1 MAIKVTLT
9 DSTTGEIVYP
19 QTLIDS
25 VQDLEGK
32 FLKDLVLLLNNTKKF
47 TPTADY
53 QPATKKYVDDAV
65 SGGGSGV
72 DIVVS
77 KTQPTGQKA
86 GDFWFQIV
94 D

>member
-32 FLKDLVLLLNNTKKF
+32 FLKDLVLLLNNTKEF

-53 QPATKKYVDDAV
+53 QPATKKYVDDKI
-65 SGGGSGV
+65 GTGGSGS

-77 KTQPTGQKA
+77 GTQPPAQKV
-86 GDFWFQIV
+86 GDFWFKGV
-94 D
+94 

>member
-9 DSTTGEIVYP
+9 DSTTGEIIYP

-25 VQDLEGK
+25 VQDSEGK
-32 FLKDLVLLLNNTKKF
+32 FLKDLVLLLNNTKEF

-53 QPATKKYVDDAV
+53 QPATKKYVDDKV
-65 SGGGSGV
+65 SAGGSGS

-77 KTQPTGQKA
+77 RTQPPEQKA
-86 GDFWFQIV
+86 GDFWFKV
-94 D
+94 V

>member
-9 DSTTGEIVYP
+9 DSTTGEIIYP

-25 VQDLEGK
+25 VQDSEGK
-32 FLKDLVLLLNNTKKF
+32 FLKDLVLLLNNTKEF

-53 QPATKKYVDDAV
+53 QPATKKYVDDKV
-65 SGGGSGV
+65 SAGGSGP

-77 KTQPTGQKA
+77 RTQPTGQKA

>member
-25 VQDLEGK
+25 VQDTDGTA
-32 FLKDLVLLLNNTKKF
+32 LKNLVLFLTNTTEF
-47 TPTADY
+47 TPTSDY
-53 QPATKKYVDDAV
+53 QPATKKYVDDAISSSS
-65 SGGGSGV
+65 SGTE
-72 DIVVS
+72 IVVS
-77 KTQPTGQKA
+77 ATQPTGQKA

>member
-32 FLKDLVLLLNNTKKF
+32 FLKDLVLLLNNTKEF

-53 QPATKKYVDDAV
+53 QPATKKYVDDNV
-65 SGGGSGV
+65 SAGGSGP

-77 KTQPTGQKA
+77 RTRPTGQKA
-86 GDFWFQIV
+86 GDFWFQIA

>member
-32 FLKDLVLLLNNTKKF
+32 FLKDLVLLLNNTKEF

-53 QPATKKYVDDAV
+53 QPATKKYVDDKVGA
-65 SGGGSGV
+65 GGSGP

-77 KTQPTGQKA
+77 RTQPTGQKA

>member
-9 DSTTGEIVYP
+9 DSTTGEIIYP

-25 VQDLEGK
+25 VQDSEGK
-32 FLKDLVLLLNNTKKF
+32 FLKDLVLLLNNAKEF

-53 QPATKKYVDDAV
+53 QPATKKYVDDKV
-65 SGGGSGV
+65 STGGSGS

-77 KTQPTGQKA
+77 REQPTEQKV
-86 GDFWFQIV
+86 GDFWFKV
-94 D
+94 V

>member
-25 VQDLEGK
+25 VQDLDGK
-32 FLKDLVLLLNNTKKF
+32 FLKDLGLLLNKTKEF

-53 QPATKKYVDDAV
+53 KKKKKKYVDDKV
-65 SGGGSGV
+65 SAGGSGP

-77 KTQPTGQKA
+77 RTQPPEQKV
-86 GDFWFQIV
+86 GDFWFKV
-94 D
+94 V

>member
-32 FLKDLVLLLNNTKKF
+32 FLKDLVLLLNNTKEF

-53 QPATKKYVDDAV
+53 QPATKKYVDDKV
-65 SGGGSGV
+65 STGGSGS

-77 KTQPTGQKA
+77 GTQPPAQKV
-86 GDFWFQIV
+86 GDFWFKV
-94 D
+94 V

>member
-9 DSTTGEIVYP
+9 DSTTGEIIYP

-25 VQDLEGK
+25 VQDSEGK
-32 FLKDLVLLLNNTKKF
+32 FLKDLVLLLNNTKEF

-53 QPATKKYVDDAV
+53 QPATKKYVDDNK
-65 SGGGSGV
+65 GGGGA

-77 KTQPTGQKA
+77 GEQPTGQKA
-86 GDFWFQIV
+86 GDFWFKV
-94 D
+94 V

>member
-32 FLKDLVLLLNNTKKF
+32 FLKDLVLLLNNTKEF

-53 QPATKKYVDDAV
+53 QPATKKYVDDKV
-65 SGGGSGV
+65 STGGSGS

-77 KTQPTGQKA
+77 REQPPAQKV
-86 GDFWFQIV
+86 GDFWFKV
-94 D
+94 V